1 MGTGAGECG
10 EMRRALGV
18 YVLGAIDPADRKAVD
33 QHLARCPTCR
43 DELTGLTALPAM
55 LSKVPVSEADRL
67 LLSDDGPTPEGA
79 LARSRPAR
87 HVSRSTTFRA
97 GRHPSRN
104 TRARPARHLSRSMK
118 ASGRRWRRWRDGAI
132 LAAAVLVACAGAVT
146 ASRALYPPTVRP
158 GAEAT
163 PWAATVSG
171 SNQRTHAGLT
181 VRYTPQAWGLKLE
194 AQVSGIPVGTR
205 CELLVMNS
213 RGQRVPA
220 GSWTIAPREE
230 LAWYP
235 ASSSVRASAAASF
248 VVTTAGRAL
257 VSARERW

>member
-1 MGTGAGECG
+1 VNGQAGAGRVTVMGTGGGECG

-43 DELTGLTALPAM
+43 DELTGLAALPAM

-67 LLSDDGPTPEGA
+67 LLSDDGPAGPTPQGA

-87 HVSRSTTFRA
+87 HLSRST
-97 GRHPSRN
+97 
-104 TRARPARHLSRSMK
+104 K

-163 PWAATVSG
+163 SWAVTVSG

-213 RGQRVPA
+213 RGQRVAA